1 MDGKNKICK
10 NEILNYEKNLLPN
23 DFPMVLLDVFFVL
36 GDIGPDDGGD
46 VEGGRLNRP
55 GSIQVLGF
63 ADDPEDRMGTKDKE
77 KLKIYYLNP
86 RKLSLHIV
94 KIYLKYEWN

>member
-1 MDGKNKICK
+1 MLVTAHSNKCLIEKTSDKMAQKMQKICFQ
-10 NEILNYEKNLLPN
+10 IMIKNLLPD

-55 GSIQVLGF
+55 GSISLLRF
-63 ADDPEDRMGTKDKE
+63 TDDTED
-77 KLKIYYLNP
+77 
-86 RKLSLHIV
+86 
-94 KIYLKYEWN
+94 

>member
-1 MDGKNKICK
+1 MV
-10 NEILNYEKNLLPN
+10 KNLLPD

-55 GSIQVLGF
+55 GSISVLGF
-63 ADDPEDRMGTKDKE
+63 ADDPED
-77 KLKIYYLNP
+77 
-86 RKLSLHIV
+86 
-94 KIYLKYEWN
+94 